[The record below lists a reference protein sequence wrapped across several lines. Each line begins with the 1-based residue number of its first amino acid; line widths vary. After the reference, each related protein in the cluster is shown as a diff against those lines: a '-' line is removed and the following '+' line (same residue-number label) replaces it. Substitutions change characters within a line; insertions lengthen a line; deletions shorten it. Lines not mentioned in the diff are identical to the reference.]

1 MLPFGSGRGRWGGVG
16 AEGREPF
23 STCREDFAAIKTT
36 LCVKLIPGMFGL
48 GHQSTL
54 CGLRAR
60 VSGMGVRPGVGAGYD
75 LLRLSSPLIDS
86 SPAPASPQIRKGEG
100 LTTGGGSTAC

>member
-1 MLPFGSGRGRWGGVG
+1 MLPFGSGRGEAGRGGGVG

-60 VSGMGVRPGVGAGYD
+60 VSGMGVRPGLGAGYD

-86 SPAPASPQIRKGEG
+86 SPPPLLPKYGRGRG
-100 LTTGGGSTAC
+100 